1 MNPLI
6 RKLGSFTDLS
16 DEDRELIECL
26 SDNVT
31 GHRAGR
37 DLIREGERPELVFLL
52 LEGWAY
58 RYKVLPDGQRQIMA
72 FLLPGD
78 LCDVHIFI
86 LEAMDHSLGLLSDAK
101 VAAIPKQR
109 ILEITERRPNLARA
123 LWWSTLVDE
132 AVLREWLVNIG
143 RRDAYY
149 RIAHLFAELYL
160 RMDMVGLAD
169 GQSFD
174 LPLTQE
180 ALGDT
185 LGLTAVHVN
194 RMLQRMREEGLIRMS
209 RGALHIPDVD
219 RLMRETQFDSNYL
232 HLNRRLHR

>member
-6 RKLGSFTDLS
+6 SKLGSFTDLS

-169 GQSFD
+169 GQSFN

-194 RMLQRMREEGLIRMS
+194 RMLAALAADGLITRQK
-209 RGALHIPDVD
+209 RHIGIADWSK
-219 RLMRETQFDSNYL
+219 MRIAADFDPIYL
-232 HLNRRLHR
+232 HAAA